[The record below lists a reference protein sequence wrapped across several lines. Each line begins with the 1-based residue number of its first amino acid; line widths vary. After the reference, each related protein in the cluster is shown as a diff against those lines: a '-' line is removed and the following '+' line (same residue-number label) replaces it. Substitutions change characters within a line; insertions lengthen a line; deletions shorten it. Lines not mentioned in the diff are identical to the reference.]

1 MSSVF
6 SLPLCVVFA
15 SGVCSSRVLRP
26 RLDIVG
32 AILVASGM
40 TTSRSFD
47 KYSDFV
53 LDSRKI
59 SPIIYIWYE
68 GGWLSPPVVTAEW
81 SVGGWV
87 ANPEEKTMAK
97 KAAKGAKKKAA
108 KKR

>member
-1 MSSVF
+1 MSVIDV
-6 SLPLCVVFA
+6 P
-15 SGVCSSRVLRP
+15 SG
-26 RLDIVG
+26 I
-32 AILVASGM
+32 A
-40 TTSRSFD
+40 TSRSFD